1 MSYDG
6 PRELEVLDRAVQML
20 AQSKSLEDIKSIR
33 DKAEAARTYAR
44 AAKLGLDLQNQAA
57 EVKLLAERKAGQFLT
72 ALKLRGGNRKSK
84 GHDAPLKLED
94 MGISRDQSKRWQHV
108 SSISERDFR
117 QYLKAATALG
127 QEVTSAG
134 LMRVAKQPRNV
145 PTKRTTKKS
154 GSAPLA
160 ESRNGASAP
169 HEQISELMNHCQLLS
184 EVLRP
189 VYEESEIAL
198 KRAEKR
204 IVGRL
209 LAEMAELIQQLNRS
223 QPQANRVPSP
233 RR

>member
-1 MSYDG
+1 
-6 PRELEVLDRAVQML
+6 
-20 AQSKSLEDIKSIR
+20 
-33 DKAEAARTYAR
+33 
-44 AAKLGLDLQNQAA
+44 
-57 EVKLLAERKAGQFLT
+57 
-72 ALKLRGGNRKSK
+72 
-84 GHDAPLKLED
+84 

-134 LMRVAKQPRNV
+134 LMRIAKKPRVV
-145 PTKRTTKKS
+145 PTKKTTKKKR
-154 GSAPLA
+154 GSASLA
-160 ESRNGASAP
+160 QSRNGASAP

-189 VYEESEIAL
+189 VYEESEIVL

-209 LAEMAELIQQLNRS
+209 LAEMAELIRQLNRS
-223 QPQANRVPSP
+223 
-233 RR
+233 